1 MYFADSRNNVI
12 RMISSNGLISTIAG
26 NGIQGYS
33 GDGTDATEAELN
45 SPWGVRVT
53 PTEDLYFADTNNN
66 RIRIIVNSLSSQ
78 CSYNGFFQAGNY
90 CLCGTHYAGYR
101 CQLSICYGVN
111 QTSPNV
117 CSGHGSCN
125 APDTCYCN
133 TGYRGNN
140 CQTKIRLAL
149 IALLLLIVPVLMGIV
164 AFYLNRYRIRKKKE
178 SQIYARLL
186 RYEQPEEPIN
196 EIETLENTNL
206 KIELRQ
212 LSFLSKIS
220 EGAGGVVYKGLWYHQ
235 VIAIKRLKVVDKEA
249 FVKEVSVLNRLRH
262 PNVLELYGYTVDSR
276 GYQYIVTEFM
286 DKGSL
291 DNLLYSN
298 QLRVFE
304 MKMKAL
310 LEIARGMSFLHGRG
324 IIHRDLKPQNV
335 LIHKDGVCKLCDF
348 GLAKIMNDTIT
359 LGVVGT
365 WQYMAPEIMSQT
377 EAYNEK
383 CDVYSFG
390 IMMHE
395 IFTLK
400 RPYVASDN
408 ISQFA
413 IGLQIINGFR
423 PSIPSEIFSSEEP
436 DEQSL
441 ASVVQY
447 FYESNELSNCSLTEK
462 DIFHLVRMY
471 FELCVSLW
479 SNDSN
484 DRLTFDQI
492 IVKLEEIDNFL
503 KKNEE
508 NTTN

>member
-1 MYFADSRNNVI
+1 MHSR
-12 RMISSNGLISTIAG
+12 
-26 NGIQGYS
+26 
-33 GDGTDATEAELN
+33 E
-45 SPWGVRVT
+45 P
-53 PTEDLYFADTNNN
+53 P
-66 RIRIIVNSLSSQ
+66 
-78 CSYNGFFQAGNY
+78 
-90 CLCGTHYAGYR
+90 
-101 CQLSICYGVN
+101 
-111 QTSPNV
+111 V
-117 CSGHGSCN
+117 C
-125 APDTCYCN
+125 
-133 TGYRGNN
+133 
-140 CQTKIRLAL
+140 
-149 IALLLLIVPVLMGIV
+149 
-164 AFYLNRYRIRKKKE
+164 
-178 SQIYARLL
+178 
-186 RYEQPEEPIN
+186 
-196 EIETLENTNL
+196 
-206 KIELRQ
+206 
-212 LSFLSKIS
+212 
-220 EGAGGVVYKGLWYHQ
+220 
-235 VIAIKRLKVVDKEA
+235 
-249 FVKEVSVLNRLRH
+249 
-262 PNVLELYGYTVDSR
+262 
-276 GYQYIVTEFM
+276 
-286 DKGSL
+286 
-291 DNLLYSN
+291 
-298 QLRVFE
+298 
-304 MKMKAL
+304 
-310 LEIARGMSFLHGRG
+310 
-324 IIHRDLKPQNV
+324 HRDLKPSNI
-335 LIHKDGVCKLCDF
+335 LLDKNITMAKICDF
-348 GLAKIMNDTIT
+348 GTSRN
-359 LGVVGT
+359 VVSNATMTGNIGT
-365 WQYMAPEIMSQT
+365 FMYMSPEVLFNRPYT
-377 EAYNEK
+377 EK